1 MLKNL
6 IVSLILTIIIELAIS
21 IIIGIRKR
29 NDIITIITVNT
40 LTNPIVVFIANI
52 IYTLENALL
61 YWIIV
66 IAMEIIVVF
75 IEGKIYNKILKFE
88 KISGLKLSFINN
100 VVSFGTG
107 LIISIIAT

>member
-6 IVSLILTIIIELAIS
+6 IVSLISTIIIELAIS
-21 IIIGIRKR
+21 LIIGVRKR
-29 NDIITIITVNT
+29 NDIITIITVNI

>member
-6 IVSLILTIIIELAIS
+6 IISLISTIIIELAIS
-21 IIIGIRKR
+21 IIIGVRKR

-52 IYTLENALL
+52 VYTLENTLL
-61 YWIIV
+61 YWMIV
-66 IAMEIIVVF
+66 TTMEIIVVF
-75 IEGKIYNKILKFE
+75 IEGKIYNKILKFK
-88 KISGLKLSFINN
+88 KISGLELSFINN